1 MGSEMCIRD
10 SIKQGNGKCREGAPA
25 DMTPEFRNDYLEALN
40 IPEFLYNKND
50 AIPMTKA
57 SVQCLL
63 IETSP
68 ENSFC
73 EPGDTKNLLAKM
85 LSSIDLSL
93 NNTTSISIQ
102 SGDLEESI
110 KTHPTRVVLVMGGS
124 INLKSD
130 NLFFTHHPRDILKNI
145 ALKREVWEVL
155 KKVKKC
161 LS

>member
-1 MGSEMCIRD
+1 
-10 SIKQGNGKCREGAPA
+10 
-25 DMTPEFRNDYLEALN
+25 MTPELRNDYLEALN

-50 AIPMTKA
+50 SIPRVEI

-63 IETSP
+63 VETNP
-68 ENSFC
+68 EKSFC

-85 LSSIDLSL
+85 LSSIGLSL
-93 NNTTSISIQ
+93 KNTTSISIQ
-102 SGDLEESI
+102 SSDLEESI
-110 KTHPTRVVLVMGGS
+110 KSHPARVVLVMGEA
-124 INLKSD
+124 INSKSD
-130 NLFFTHHPRDILKNI
+130 NLFSTYHPRDILKNP

>member
-1 MGSEMCIRD
+1 
-10 SIKQGNGKCREGAPA
+10 
-25 DMTPEFRNDYLEALN
+25 MTPELRNDYLEALD

-50 AIPMTKA
+50 SIPRTKT

-63 IETSP
+63 VETSP
-68 ENSFC
+68 ERSFC

-85 LSSIDLSL
+85 LASIGVSL

-102 SGDLEESI
+102 SDDIEEGI
-110 KTHPTRVVLVMGGS
+110 KTNPARIVLVMGES
-124 INLKSD
+124 INSKSD
-130 NLFFTHHPRDILKNI
+130 NLFSTHHPRDILRNP

>member
-1 MGSEMCIRD
+1 
-10 SIKQGNGKCREGAPA
+10 
-25 DMTPEFRNDYLEALN
+25 MTPELRNEYLEALD

-50 AIPMTKA
+50 LIPRTKI

-63 IETSP
+63 VETSS
-68 ENSFC
+68 EKSFC

-85 LSSIDLSL
+85 LSSIGLSL

-102 SGDLEESI
+102 TRDLEKSI
-110 KTHPTRVVLVMGGS
+110 KSHPAKVVLVMGES
-124 INLKSD
+124 INSKSD
-130 NLFFTHHPRDILKNI
+130 NLFSTHHPRDILRNP

>member
-1 MGSEMCIRD
+1 
-10 SIKQGNGKCREGAPA
+10 
-25 DMTPEFRNDYLEALN
+25 MTPELRNDYLEALD

-50 AIPMTKA
+50 SIPRTKI

-63 IETSP
+63 VETSS
-68 ENSFC
+68 ERSFC
-73 EPGDTKNLLAKM
+73 ESGDTNNLLAKM
-85 LSSIDLSL
+85 LASIGLSL

-110 KTHPTRVVLVMGGS
+110 KSHTARVVLVMGES
-124 INLKSD
+124 INSKSD
-130 NLFFTHHPRDILKNI
+130 NLFSTHHPRDILRNP

>member
-1 MGSEMCIRD
+1 
-10 SIKQGNGKCREGAPA
+10 
-25 DMTPEFRNDYLEALN
+25 MTPELRNDYLEALD

-50 AIPMTKA
+50 SIPRTKT

-63 IETSP
+63 VETSP
-68 ENSFC
+68 ERSFC

-85 LSSIDLSL
+85 LSSIGLSL

-102 SGDLEESI
+102 SVDLEEKI
-110 KTHPTRVVLVMGGS
+110 KNHPASVVLVMGEL
-124 INLKSD
+124 INSKSD
-130 NLFFTHHPRDILKNI
+130 NLFSTHHPRDILRNP

>member
-1 MGSEMCIRD
+1 
-10 SIKQGNGKCREGAPA
+10 
-25 DMTPEFRNDYLEALN
+25 MTPELRNDYLEALD

-50 AIPMTKA
+50 SIPNA
-57 SVQCLL
+57 EIIVQCLL
-63 IETSP
+63 VETSP
-68 ENSFC
+68 DKSFC

-85 LSSIDLSL
+85 LASIGVSL

-102 SGDLEESI
+102 SDDIEEGI
-110 KTHPTRVVLVMGGS
+110 KTNPARIVLVMGES
-124 INLKSD
+124 INSKSD
-130 NLFFTHHPRDILKNI
+130 NLFSTHHPRDILRNP

>member
-1 MGSEMCIRD
+1 
-10 SIKQGNGKCREGAPA
+10 
-25 DMTPEFRNDYLEALN
+25 MTPELRNDYLEALD
-40 IPEFLYNKND
+40 IPEFLYNKNES
-50 AIPMTKA
+50 IPRTKIG
-57 SVQCLL
+57 VQCLL

-68 ENSFC
+68 ERSFC

-85 LSSIDLSL
+85 LSSIGLSL

-102 SGDLEESI
+102 SVDLEEKI
-110 KTHPTRVVLVMGGS
+110 KTHPARVVLVMGEL
-124 INLKSD
+124 INSKSD
-130 NLFFTHHPRDILKNI
+130 NLFSTHHPRDILRNP

>member
-1 MGSEMCIRD
+1 
-10 SIKQGNGKCREGAPA
+10 
-25 DMTPEFRNDYLEALN
+25 MTPELRSEYLEALD

-50 AIPMTKA
+50 SIPRTKI

-63 IETSP
+63 VETSP
-68 ENSFC
+68 ERSFC
-73 EPGDTKNLLAKM
+73 EPGDSKNLLVKM
-85 LSSIDLSL
+85 LSSIGLTL

-110 KTHPTRVVLVMGGS
+110 KSHPAKVVLVMGES
-124 INLKSD
+124 TNSKSD
-130 NLFFTHHPRDILKNI
+130 NLFSTYHPRDILKNP
-145 ALKREVWEVL
+145 ALKREAWEVL

>member
-1 MGSEMCIRD
+1 
-10 SIKQGNGKCREGAPA
+10 
-25 DMTPEFRNDYLEALN
+25 MTPELRNDYLEALN

-50 AIPMTKA
+50 SIPRTKI

-63 IETSP
+63 VETSP
-68 ENSFC
+68 EKSFC
-73 EPGDTKNLLAKM
+73 EPGEAKDLLAKM
-85 LSSIDLSL
+85 LSSIGLSL

-110 KTHPTRVVLVMGGS
+110 KTHSARVVLVMGGS
-124 INLKSD
+124 INSKSD
-130 NLFFTHHPRDILKNI
+130 NLFSTHHPRDILKNP
-145 ALKREVWEVL
+145 ALKREAWEVL

>member
-1 MGSEMCIRD
+1 
-10 SIKQGNGKCREGAPA
+10 
-25 DMTPEFRNDYLEALN
+25 MTPELRNDYLEALD
-40 IPEFLYNKND
+40 IPEFLYNKKD
-50 AIPMTKA
+50 SIPMAKI

-63 IETSP
+63 VETSP
-68 ENSFC
+68 EESFC

-85 LSSIDLSL
+85 LASIGVSL

-102 SGDLEESI
+102 SDDIEEGI
-110 KTHPTRVVLVMGGS
+110 KTNPARIVLVMGEL
-124 INLKSD
+124 INSKSD
-130 NLFFTHHPRDILKNI
+130 NLFSTHHPRDILRNP

>member
-1 MGSEMCIRD
+1 
-10 SIKQGNGKCREGAPA
+10 
-25 DMTPEFRNDYLEALN
+25 MTPELRNNYLEALD

-50 AIPMTKA
+50 SIPNA
-57 SVQCLL
+57 EIIVQCLL
-63 IETSP
+63 VETNP
-68 ENSFC
+68 DKSFC

-85 LSSIDLSL
+85 LSSIGLSL

-102 SGDLEESI
+102 SVDLEEKI
-110 KTHPTRVVLVMGGS
+110 KNHPASVVLVMGEL
-124 INLKSD
+124 INSKSD
-130 NLFFTHHPRDILKNI
+130 NLFSTHHPRDILRNP

>member
-1 MGSEMCIRD
+1 
-10 SIKQGNGKCREGAPA
+10 
-25 DMTPEFRNDYLEALN
+25 MTPELRNDYLEALD

-50 AIPMTKA
+50 SIPRTKT

-63 IETSP
+63 VETSP
-68 ENSFC
+68 ERSFC
-73 EPGDTKNLLAKM
+73 EPGDTKNLLARM
-85 LSSIDLSL
+85 LSSIGLSL

-102 SGDLEESI
+102 SDDIEEGI
-110 KTHPTRVVLVMGGS
+110 KTNPARIVLVMGES
-124 INLKSD
+124 INSKSD
-130 NLFFTHHPRDILKNI
+130 NLFSTHHPRDILRNP

>member
-1 MGSEMCIRD
+1 
-10 SIKQGNGKCREGAPA
+10 
-25 DMTPEFRNDYLEALN
+25 MTPELRNDYLEALD

-50 AIPMTKA
+50 SIPRVEI

-63 IETSP
+63 VEISP
-68 ENSFC
+68 EESFC
-73 EPGDTKNLLAKM
+73 EPGDSKNLLVKM
-85 LSSIDLSL
+85 LSSIGLSL

-102 SGDLEESI
+102 SSDLERSI
-110 KTHPTRVVLVMGGS
+110 KSHPARVILVMGES
-124 INLKSD
+124 INSKSD
-130 NLFFTHHPRDILKNI
+130 NLFSTHHPRNILKNP

>member
-1 MGSEMCIRD
+1 
-10 SIKQGNGKCREGAPA
+10 
-25 DMTPEFRNDYLEALN
+25 MTPELRNEYLEALD

-50 AIPMTKA
+50 SIPRTKI

-63 IETSP
+63 VETSP
-68 ENSFC
+68 EKSFC

-85 LSSIDLSL
+85 LSSIGLSL

-102 SGDLEESI
+102 SGDLEKSI
-110 KTHPTRVVLVMGGS
+110 KTHPASVILVMGES
-124 INLKSD
+124 INPKLD
-130 NLFFTHHPRDILKNI
+130 NLFSTHHPRDILKNP

>member
-1 MGSEMCIRD
+1 
-10 SIKQGNGKCREGAPA
+10 
-25 DMTPEFRNDYLEALN
+25 MTPELRNDYLEALD

-50 AIPMTKA
+50 SIPNA
-57 SVQCLL
+57 EIIVQCLL
-63 IETSP
+63 VETNP
-68 ENSFC
+68 DKSFC

-85 LSSIDLSL
+85 LSSIGLSL

-102 SGDLEESI
+102 SVDLEEKI
-110 KTHPTRVVLVMGGS
+110 KTHPARVVLVMGEL
-124 INLKSD
+124 INSKSD
-130 NLFFTHHPRDILKNI
+130 NLFSTHHPRDILRNP